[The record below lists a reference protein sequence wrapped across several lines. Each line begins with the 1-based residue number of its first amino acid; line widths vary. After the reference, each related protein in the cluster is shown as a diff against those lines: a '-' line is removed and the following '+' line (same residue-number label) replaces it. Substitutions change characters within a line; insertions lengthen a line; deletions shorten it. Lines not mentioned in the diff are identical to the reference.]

1 MSDVHKTILSHQLM
15 KKIEIKIE
23 VSKKFLSVFFLAALL
38 ALSGLFL
45 VKTIKAGTLNCYLA
59 ASCSGTT
66 LFRMQNTTNSHA
78 GTPAGSSYTNLVC
91 CDGVTGLGANCSGT
105 YQLLGTLSG
114 SDNAHFEDSFKTN
127 YSSTNDIC
135 LSVSSGSVSAGTST
149 SCASYDTTIFSI
161 SGASNSG
168 TNTHTATG
176 TGASSYT
183 TKVCATATG
192 GEATSLSFVVSTNN
206 FPNITPGA
214 PVFATSTILVSTNN
228 SSGWNVILYGND
240 QSPTNTVCDLD
251 SDDTVGLTDQTEW
264 VAPAATSTAGNAVRI
279 SSFDS
284 SGDVLAF
291 RLMTASGTVAFRA
304 PTWWGTVDD
313 YGDNA
318 NTKWAGIASSSVYRM
333 IGNSNYSQ
341 TNSFS
346 TILYYLDVPS
356 SQQNGAYGCPLT
368 ISATANP

>member
-1 MSDVHKTILSHQLM
+1 MDNIRESQKENL
-15 KKIEIKIE
+15 KI
-23 VSKKFLSVFFLAALL
+23 FLTAVIVAVLIFLGSSIYEFQNSAL
-38 ALSGLFL
+38 
-45 VKTIKAGTLNCYLA
+45 
-59 ASCSGTT
+59 
-66 LFRMQNTTNSHA
+66 
-78 GTPAGSSYTNLVC
+78 AGSS
-91 CDGVTGLGANCSGT
+91 
-105 YQLLGTLSG
+105 
-114 SDNAHFEDSFKTN
+114 
-127 YSSTNDIC
+127 
-135 LSVSSGSVSAGTST
+135 TST
-149 SCASYDTTIFSI
+149 PTLTVS
-161 SGASNSG
+161 
-168 TNTHTATG
+168 
-176 TGASSYT
+176 
-183 TKVCATATG
+183 VQV
-192 GEATSLSFVVSTNN
+192 SLSFSVGSNN
-206 FPNITPGA
+206 FGNLTAGTA
-214 PVFATSTILVSTNN
+214 KFATTTLDATTNN
-228 SSGWNVILYGND
+228 STGWNVILYGND

-341 TNSFS
+341 TNSLS